1 MKRPFTPEMDRVFL
15 AARGQY
21 TYTEIAR
28 QLGVSVSALKR
39 RSAALCL
46 KSQARRTTDMWS
58 GMAIMLYQGR
68 RSIVW
73 TSSMDQALRQMFP
86 VSSTNDI
93 AEYLGLSPSTVSK
106 RAKALSLTKDKN
118 YITNLRRSL
127 LATARRYR

>member
-1 MKRPFTPEMDRVFL
+1 
-15 AARGQY
+15 
-21 TYTEIAR
+21 
-28 QLGVSVSALKR
+28 
-39 RSAALCL
+39 
-46 KSQARRTTDMWS
+46 
-58 GMAIMLYQGR
+58 
-68 RSIVW
+68 
-73 TSSMDQALRQMFP
+73 MDQALRQMFP